1 MATRPRSRLP
11 RKPDRAA
18 KGTIQMLN
26 DLERD
31 RDLDDIVDDD
41 GWALPDRYRDPI
53 QDIIRRL
60 DLPANE

>member
-1 MATRPRSRLP
+1 
-11 RKPDRAA
+11 
-18 KGTIQMLN
+18 MLN

-60 DLPANE
+60 DLPAND